1 MKVYCFCC
9 FYKGTEQSV
18 GACRVEDLGK
28 GRKTSDGSIGVKEQI
43 SNSLGNIY
51 STAVRALLRKE

>member
-9 FYKGTEQSV
+9 FYKGTGQSL
-18 GACRVEDLGK
+18 GACRVEDREGK
-28 GRKTSDGSIGVKEQI
+28 EKSDGAIGVKEQI

-51 STAVRALLRKE
+51 STAVGAWLRKE